1 MPRRLRAHR
10 CVPASDAREL
20 HVIWTM
26 SGQPADEG
34 EFTLIDI
41 PIWTTFAVLYRVGD
55 GPYTGSGGTFDG
67 GGNLTL
73 DLRY

>member
-1 MPRRLRAHR
+1 
-10 CVPASDAREL
+10 
-20 HVIWTM
+20 M

-67 GGNLTL
+67 SGNLTL